1 MRSFEDLNVYQK
13 ARAFRI
19 DVSNV
24 VKGFSIDEKYRLTDQ
39 LLRSS
44 RSVTAQIAEGHGR
57 IHSQENIQ
65 FCRIARGSL
74 DETHEHLNTAL
85 DEGLIDKIIWDDL
98 IEKKTAVIQLLN
110 GYINYPRKSKHG
122 ETIHKSQVTE

>member
-57 IHSQENIQ
+57 FHYQENIQ

-110 GYINYPRKSKHG
+110 GYINYLRKSKHG

>member
-44 RSVTAQIAEGHGR
+44 RSVTAQISEGHGR
-57 IHSQENIQ
+57 FHYQENIQ